1 MQAVFSVAVDSHS
14 LQPLTMHLL
23 TLVYVQN
30 RQFKCKIWIRQDLA
44 GMAVRSEVL
53 LQAVLSA
60 CQLKRQS
67 MCCKVCTPL

>member
-1 MQAVFSVAVDSHS
+1 
-14 LQPLTMHLL
+14 MHLF

-30 RQFKCKIWIRQDLA
+30 RQFKCKSWTRQDLA